1 MTASYLECNVRIA
14 DLPVVQ
20 TPQPTVTANP
30 IVAAIAIAP
39 VQGWAGT
46 SVSISGVNW
55 TPGATVYV
63 SLGAPNAGPTGDV
76 YAQGAVGQDGRF
88 GANFVFPAED
98 RWLALSQVIV
108 VAHTQDYQRSA
119 NATFALSRPAP
130 QITEWKGEYFNN
142 RNLSGASVLVRND
155 SSVDFNWGSAAPA
168 AGLPADN
175 FSVRWT
181 RTLRFDAGDYRFYAR
196 SDDGVRIWLDNWLV
210 TDQWYDGGA
219 GLRSGDFQGV
229 GAGEHTVRIEYYEGQ
244 GDAFATIWWE
254 RTGPITEWKGE
265 YFNNTNLDDV
275 PVLVRNDSAI
285 NFNWGSDAPAAQIA
299 RDYFSARWTRK
310 LSFEDGL
317 YRFSV
322 RADDGVR
329 LWING
334 QPTIDQW
341 HDSQSQTYTAD
352 VPPRGR
358 TQHQARILRAQ
369 RRRHDRVQLET
380 HRQPLAHPA
389 ADQPGA
395 GRQRPIH
402 RHRQQLA
409 HHDQQPRR
417 RDHSRRAHSRR
428 DHHPWRERQQFRR
441 QQQRPRGRRSEPAP
455 ANRARQRPERHRLSL
470 RTGQG
475 DDRQQR
481 PPACHLP
488 HPARRT
494 RRRLSDRQQRQN

>member
-1 MTASYLECNVRIA
+1 MRIA

-119 NATFALSRPAP
+119 NATFALLRPAP

-155 SSVDFNWGSAAPA
+155 SSVDFNWGSAACGGSA
-168 AGLPADN
+168 RGQLPACGGRAPCA
-175 FSVRWT
+175 ST
-181 RTLRFDAGDYRFYAR
+181 PATIAYAR

-219 GLRSGDFQGV
+219 ACAAVISGRRRGRAYCTHRILRGPGRR
-229 GAGEHTVRIEYYEGQ
+229 VRHHLG
-244 GDAFATIWWE
+244 E

-285 NFNWGSDAPAAQIA
+285 NFNWGSDAP
-299 RDYFSARWTRK
+299 RRRSPDYFSGPLDAQAELRRWPVS
-310 LSFEDGL
+310 LQ
-317 YRFSV
+317 
-322 RADDGVR
+322 RACG
-329 LWING
+329 
-334 QPTIDQW
+334 
-341 HDSQSQTYTAD
+341 
-352 VPPRGR
+352 
-358 TQHQARILRAQ
+358 
-369 RRRHDRVQLET
+369 
-380 HRQPLAHPA
+380 
-389 ADQPGA
+389 
-395 GRQRPIH
+395 
-402 RHRQQLA
+402 
-409 HHDQQPRR
+409 
-417 RDHSRRAHSRR
+417 
-428 DHHPWRERQQFRR
+428 
-441 QQQRPRGRRSEPAP
+441 
-455 ANRARQRPERHRLSL
+455 
-470 RTGQG
+470 
-475 DDRQQR
+475 
-481 PPACHLP
+481 
-488 HPARRT
+488 
-494 RRRLSDRQQRQN
+494 